1 MSELD
6 FTLISLPSFFP
17 SLIPPSISVS
27 YIPFPT

>member
-6 FTLISLPSFFP
+6 FPPMSLPSFFP

-27 YIPFPT
+27 YVPFPT